1 MLQAYNPCTWV
12 AKTGRL
18 LLVCSLCF
26 PKLYQ
31 PSLSIEKQNKNKTKL
46 NTKKQKIY
54 TTNKNLLKQQQCTE
68 KAYENI
74 SLKRTLS
81 Y

>member
-46 NTKKQKIY
+46 NTKKAKNIHHQQK
-54 TTNKNLLKQQQCTE
+54 
-68 KAYENI
+68 
-74 SLKRTLS
+74 SLKKTTVHRESL
-81 Y
+81 